1 MKKITIFIAMS
12 CSLLISCSFFNNKF
26 ISDRQNIDFMNY
38 LKSHNIDPDTVKVF
52 SKYYEEHYY
61 YRKEQKIQTLAKN
74 PYLYIDKVYADY
86 GNTNIYL
93 YIHSDNGIVY
103 KGEVTITDPL
113 KVEIVGNKVI
123 LKKPVITKEFRSFD
137 LEGDKLYV
145 NNWENKSYNKKQK
158 WIWVLTAKKD
168 TLQFTE
174 LYRAKNQ
181 YIGIKKQIF
190 SKRKKYNNYYLIY
203 QPNLKVEKRNETF
216 FITGNLDLINL
227 EN

>member
-26 ISDRQNIDFMNY
+26 VSDRQNIDFMNY
-38 LKSHNIDPDTVKVF
+38 LKS
-52 SKYYEEHYY
+52 
-61 YRKEQKIQTLAKN
+61 
-74 PYLYIDKVYADY
+74 IDKVYADY

-113 KVEIVGNKVI
+113 KVEIAGNKVI

-181 YIGIKKQIF
+181 YIGIKKQFF

-216 FITGNLDLINL
+216 FITGKLDLINL

>member
-1 MKKITIFIAMS
+1 M
-12 CSLLISCSFFNNKF
+12 
-26 ISDRQNIDFMNY
+26 
-38 LKSHNIDPDTVKVF
+38 
-52 SKYYEEHYY
+52 
-61 YRKEQKIQTLAKN
+61 
-74 PYLYIDKVYADY
+74 
-86 GNTNIYL
+86 
-93 YIHSDNGIVY
+93 
-103 KGEVTITDPL
+103 
-113 KVEIVGNKVI
+113 
-123 LKKPVITKEFRSFD
+123 
-137 LEGDKLYV
+137 YV

-181 YIGIKKQIF
+181 YIGIKKQFF

-216 FITGNLDLINL
+216 FITGNLDFINL